1 MHMENPT
8 PQPPQRILFSKK
20 EAAYLLSISLRK
32 LDYLITQKQLVV
44 RKIGTKVLIPKSELI
59 DFSKGDH

>member
-8 PQPPQRILFSKK
+8 PQPQQRILLSKK

-32 LDYLITQKQLVV
+32 LDYLIAQRQLVV
-44 RKIGTKVLIPKSELI
+44 RKIGTKVLIPRTALV

>member
-1 MHMENPT
+1 MHMQNPNAL
-8 PQPPQRILFSKK
+8 PPQKLLYSKK

-32 LDYLITQKQLVV
+32 LDYLISQGKLVV
-44 RKIGTKVLIPKSELI
+44 RKIGTKVLIPKAVLT